1 MAITLFGAATWSCSY
16 DDDDLWKEIDGIKTQ
31 LAELNKEVSAL
42 QTLVDALRQSKTI
55 SDVTQTDTGYTI
67 TFNDN
72 TSVSIADGKN
82 GTNAPEVGIDLFEGG
97 YYWTIGGKGN
107 WLTDANGHKIPVAGK
122 DGSKPEMAVDADG
135 YWIVDGARIKDAA
148 GNDVKATGSNGKDG
162 DSFFKSVSDGDDA
175 VTFTL
180 TDGTEIVIPKT
191 SVSSFCFVQPDDG
204 RSYFVFDF
212 GKKKTLT
219 LNTTDVETAD
229 FMNIPEGWKAS
240 LNLAKNSVTVQA
252 PAASDAAYSGGIIT
266 LIGIDKKGNTVFAS
280 ADVCASVD
288 YTDKDGTFVVCE
300 GNMTSVNGML
310 VYYDKAGKEYRE
322 VFEQANG
329 GTLFLD
335 EIDCLSLEAQASLLQ
350 VLQTGQVT
358 RLGGKY
364 PKSVSFKLIVATT
377 VNLLS
382 AVQKKNFRADLYY
395 RLNALAITIP
405 PLRERK
411 EDIFPIV
418 NHFIAQESF
427 TAGTAAV
434 SLDEEAAA
442 AFLQYHWPGNTREVE
457 SVIEELLHTAEG
469 PVLHLSDLPTNLLS
483 SYYAGKAKQSQDA
496 KSELQDT
503 LPSAPPADPAS
514 PYSRANLEE
523 SQRIVDT
530 LKACGGNA
538 KETTAALSMPLSTL
552 YRKMNKYGINP
563 KDYKKQRHP
572 AD

>member
-1 MAITLFGAATWSCSY
+1 MKQLFTLLAITLFGAATWSCSY

-107 WLTDANGHKIPVAGK
+107 WLTDADGHKIPVAGK

-329 GTLFLD
+329 GL
-335 EIDCLSLEAQASLLQ
+335 EIGNVVQDMFMANGKIYLLTQ
-350 VLQTGQVT
+350 NGD
-358 RLGGKY
+358 RMGGAGRFVVCDARTMRMEFAD
-364 PKSVSFKLIVATT
+364 PLV
-377 VNLLS
+377 
-382 AVQKKNFRADLYY
+382 KKNH
-395 RLNALAITIP
+395 
-405 PLRERK
+405 
-411 EDIFPIV
+411 EDK
-418 NHFIAQESF
+418 NS
-427 TAGTAAV
+427 
-434 SLDEEAAA
+434 
-442 AFLQYHWPGNTREVE
+442 
-457 SVIEELLHTAEG
+457 
-469 PVLHLSDLPTNLLS
+469 
-483 SYYAGKAKQSQDA
+483 
-496 KSELQDT
+496 
-503 LPSAPPADPAS
+503 
-514 PYSRANLEE
+514 
-523 SQRIVDT
+523 
-530 LKACGGNA
+530 
-538 KETTAALSMPLSTL
+538 
-552 YRKMNKYGINP
+552 
-563 KDYKKQRHP
+563 
-572 AD
+572 